1 MINIVILFLSV
12 IAIVFLFQQL
22 LKAKRSG
29 RFIQIIRDLFV
40 IVLALAMT
48 TAIFYIVF
56 RIVILFFI

>member
-56 RIVILFFI
+56 RLKFI

>member
-1 MINIVILFLSV
+1 MINIIILFLSV

-56 RIVILFFI
+56 RIVIRFFI

>member
-56 RIVILFFI
+56 RIVIRFFI

>member
-1 MINIVILFLSV
+1 MINIVILFLSI

-56 RIVILFFI
+56 RIVIRFFI